1 MMQKINDILD
11 AKLIEKHQ
19 NQEKRNYLGASML
32 GDECIRK
39 IQLQYMKHE
48 VDISAQNLRTFAI
61 GNCIEDLIVV
71 WMILAGFDLRT
82 RNENGEQFGFSV
94 ADGKIAGHVDGII
107 HNFPKELK
115 QKESLAERNNGL
127 RPQAL
132 WECKTLNNKSW
143 NDTQKRGVLVSKPIY
158 FAQIQLYMAYM
169 NLDQNPCVFTA
180 LNKDTS
186 ELYHELIPFDVEA
199 AQRYSDRAVQIIKA
213 TENNELLPCVS
224 SDSAF
229 YRCKMCGFRNECFGG
244 EK

>member
-1 MMQKINDILD
+1 MMQKINGLLD
-11 AKLIEKHQ
+11 AKLIEKHRS
-19 NQEKRNYLGASML
+19 QEKRNYLGASIIG
-32 GDECIRK
+32 GDCLRQ

-61 GNCIEDLIVV
+61 GNCLEDLIVE

-115 QKESLAERNNGL
+115 EASAANLS
-127 RPQAL
+127 RPGSAWL

-169 NLDQNPCVFTA
+169 DLDQNPCLFTA

-186 ELYHELIPFDVEA
+186 ELYHELIPFDAEA

-213 TENNELLPCVS
+213 TENNELLPCISGDS
-224 SDSAF
+224 SF
-229 YRCKMCGFRNECFGG
+229 YKCKMCGFRSECFGG